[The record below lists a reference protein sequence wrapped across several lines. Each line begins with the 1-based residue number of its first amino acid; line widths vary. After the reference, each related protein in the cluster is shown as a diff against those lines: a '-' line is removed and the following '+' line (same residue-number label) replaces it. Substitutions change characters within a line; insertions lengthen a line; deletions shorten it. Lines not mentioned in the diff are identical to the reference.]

1 MTQFEPRLDRNA
13 LVAPAIVRGLL
24 LLLAPP
30 CVAAL
35 ALTPASPAGTALRLL
50 AEIAVTPG
58 FLAIAGW
65 LAAPW
70 IAAGAWARLPHRLAP
85 AGLCG
90 LCAVL
95 AVALPGLLSGQDWRH
110 AIGLAQP
117 ALLIIVLP
125 LLYAPV
131 ARALRGSWGACLALA
146 AAAHVVG
153 VIFVQ
158 PALANFVFFV
168 AGMMLY
174 ERRALVETIAS
185 DEPELAI
192 ASAPFVAVLAI
203 AVSIRFAQT
212 GQVASLAALGPI
224 ALALGLA
231 TGPALLAGAIAL
243 RETRAGDG
251 LARLGRT
258 APAIAV
264 LWIPL
269 FSLLIAAAN
278 RGMAPSLASALL
290 MAISSLLIVALLADA
305 AFDAAERSGI
315 RRFLA
320 QS

>member
-1 MTQFEPRLDRNA
+1 MTQFEPRLDQNA

-24 LLLAPP
+24 LLLLAPP

-35 ALTPASPAGTALRLL
+35 ALAPASPAGTALRLL
-50 AEIAVTPG
+50 AEIALIPG

-70 IAAGAWARLPHRLAP
+70 IVAGARTRLPHRLAP

-110 AIGLAQP
+110 AISLAQP
-117 ALLIIVLP
+117 ALLIIVPP

-131 ARALRGSWGACLALA
+131 ARARRGSQGACLALA

-153 VIFVQ
+153 VIFAH
-158 PALANFVFFV
+158 PALVNFVFFV

-174 ERRALVETIAS
+174 ERRALFETIAS

-212 GQVASLAALGPI
+212 GQAASLAALGPI

-231 TGPALLAGAIAL
+231 TGPALLASAAAL

-290 MAISSLLIVALLADA
+290 MAISSLLIVALLADKRNSRA
-305 AFDAAERSGI
+305 TGECAR
-315 RRFLA
+315 
-320 QS
+320 